1 MEAKHTSI
9 RGTCSEDTPD
19 LAMRHALA
27 PLSDGGVPGPHDDR
41 ENPRDSGEHA
51 GLEALPGRDPRQPS
65 AWERLALARHPDR
78 PHTLDYLRNALAD
91 FLELRGDRLFGD
103 DQAIVGGLA
112 RLGDETV
119 MVVGHQKGRDTKEN
133 LVRHFGMPR
142 PEGYRKALRLMK
154 HAEQFGM
161 PIVAFID
168 TPGADP
174 GIQSEERGQAQ
185 AIATNLLEMSRLR
198 TPMISIVIGEGG
210 SGGAIAIG
218 VTDRILMME
227 NSVYSVVSPE
237 GCAAILWKDSS
248 QAPAA
253 AEAMR
258 ITAQDLLDLGIIDEV
273 VAEPPGG
280 AHLDRRAAAELLRGS
295 LLRHLRELRA
305 LYGRGRKL
313 DADRLLEDRWARF
326 RRIGVFG

>member
-1 MEAKHTSI
+1 MQARRMSTG
-9 RGTCSEDTPD
+9 GTRPEGAPGAAEDG
-19 LAMRHALA
+19 ALA
-27 PLSDGGVPGPHDDR
+27 PPSGGSMPDLRDDR
-41 ENPRDSGEHA
+41 KELRDDAEQV
-51 GLEALPGRDPRQPS
+51 GLEALPGRDPRRPS

-78 PHTLDYLRNALAD
+78 PHTLDYLRSAVSD
-91 FLELRGDRLFGD
+91 FVELRGDRLFGD
-103 DQAIVGGLA
+103 DRAIVGGLA

-119 MVVGHQKGRDTKEN
+119 VVVGHQKGRDTKEN
-133 LVRHFGMPR
+133 LIRHFGMPR

-198 TPMISIVIGEGG
+198 TPMISVVIGEGG

-218 VTDRILMME
+218 VADRILMME

-258 ITAQDLLDLGIIDEV
+258 IAAQDLLDLGIIDEV

-280 AHLDRRAAAELLRGS
+280 AHLDHQAAAELLRDC
-295 LLRHLRELRA
+295 LLRHLRDLRA
-305 LYGRGRKL
+305 LYGRGRRL